1 MIETKKDLNE
11 YLICDKKQLG
21 ITRRFPRPFTDEIWK
36 FEIALRK
43 YEYWYNQ
50 KSVWAKVIRPFYK
63 LRWHRWGVKL
73 SIGIGPNVCDKG
85 LSIAHSGA
93 ININQ
98 NARVGKNC
106 RIHEG
111 VTVGAS
117 GGADAPTIG
126 DNVFLASGCKVMGK
140 VAVESG
146 CVVGANAVV
155 VKDVLEK
162 NITVAGIPAHK
173 ISNNN
178 SDKFIY
184 WYQ

>member
-50 KSVWAKVIRPFYK
+50 KSAWAKVVCPLYK
-63 LRWHRWGVKL
+63 LCWHRWGVKL
-73 SIGIGPNVCDKG
+73 SIGIGSNVCDKG

-117 GGADAPTIG
+117 GGGRMRPQLVTM
-126 DNVFLASGCKVMGK
+126 FS
-140 VAVESG
+140 
-146 CVVGANAVV
+146 
-155 VKDVLEK
+155 
-162 NITVAGIPAHK
+162 
-173 ISNNN
+173 
-178 SDKFIY
+178 
-184 WYQ
+184 

>member
-50 KSVWAKVIRPFYK
+50 KSAWAKVVCPLYK
-63 LRWHRWGVKL
+63 LCWHRWGVKL
-73 SIGIGPNVCDKG
+73 SIGIGSNVCDKG

-117 GGADAPTIG
+117 GGG
-126 DNVFLASGCKVMGK
+126 
-140 VAVESG
+140 G
-146 CVVGANAVV
+146 CVHN
-155 VKDVLEK
+155 
-162 NITVAGIPAHK
+162 
-173 ISNNN
+173 
-178 SDKFIY
+178 
-184 WYQ
+184 W